1 MGNFFKSLVIGTAT
15 GVATAYFLSTEQGKK
30 VKTRVEKAIE
40 AYKENPDDYHQ
51 MAKEKGQEYTHLAK
65 ETFNDYKQ
73 KFESGELT
81 KDQVFDMVKEKT
93 SDFVHKFSE
102 LATDLAEEDDTVV
115 ENDDDIIIDITKK
128 EETLE
133 EDDVLATDSVEVLIP
148 EDEEILK
155 TEH

>member
-15 GVATAYFLSTEQGKK
+15 GVATAYFLTTEKGKE
-30 VKTRVEKAIE
+30 VKTRLEKAID

-81 KDQVFDMVKEKT
+81 TDQVIDIVKEKT
-93 SDFVHKFSE
+93 NDLVHKFSE
-102 LATDLAEEDDTVV
+102 LKADLADKTDPVV
-115 ENDDDIIIDITKK
+115 ENDDIIIDITKK

-133 EDDVLATDSVEVLIP
+133 EDDVLANDSVEVLIP
-148 EDEEILK
+148 EDQEITNSEL
-155 TEH
+155 

>member
-1 MGNFFKSLVIGTAT
+1 MSTNFQSWRA
-15 GVATAYFLSTEQGKK
+15 
-30 VKTRVEKAIE
+30 
-40 AYKENPDDYHQ
+40 
-51 MAKEKGQEYTHLAK
+51 
-65 ETFNDYKQ
+65 
-73 KFESGELT
+73 
-81 KDQVFDMVKEKT
+81 
-93 SDFVHKFSE
+93 
-102 LATDLAEEDDTVV
+102 DLAEEDDTVV